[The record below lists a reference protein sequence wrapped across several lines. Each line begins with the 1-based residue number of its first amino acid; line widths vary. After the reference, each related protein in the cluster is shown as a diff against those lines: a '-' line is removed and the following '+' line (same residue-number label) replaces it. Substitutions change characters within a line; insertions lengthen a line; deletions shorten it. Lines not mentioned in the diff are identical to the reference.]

1 MSYSAGHGLPFEHAS
16 KLGHLNVI
24 QSEWIKSLISDFET
38 NVNED
43 PGQYDNSIW
52 NDIKIDD
59 IKPLQHIW
67 AVDGSYAEVSDN
79 KKEVAFV
86 KTALM
91 TIEQNKISSIDRD
104 YPHPLLLQ
112 EIMTDSALFHATVF
126 PLKNIRSEKGNLYDT
141 VRNVIY
147 DSMRIDEEGEYFET
161 LKWLSYKKWTDE
173 KPNSPNFQCPHCQK
187 EVKEGLP
194 FDSDKA
200 RCPFCGNDVY
210 LTDMLG
216 FHLDMNEENAPLT
229 VASSYMK
236 VMELLMLFTVIRIHW
251 NNVDRSLISETLYIK
266 DGPLSLRGQ
275 YVKLVPLIREFL
287 QHAFDGGRPIHILG
301 CEKSGTFF
309 DYLERVGRYVSNNNG
324 LPKIAV
330 LNHGFIR
337 DEINRTHKQAYA
349 YGFRTNWGEKALVVL
364 DRNTQFVLNM
374 TTGNYYPDDG
384 FPQQKDMIGLDRI
397 IATLPSLVSRR
408 YAGALY
414 PIELVNGIASM
425 SYYPSSRILKNFV
438 DAMISQ

>member
-24 QSEWIKSLISDFET
+24 QSEWVKALVSDFET
-38 NVNED
+38 DSVGDVGN
-43 PGQYDNSIW
+43 YDKSIW
-52 NDIKIDD
+52 RSINIDN

-67 AVDGSYAEVSDN
+67 VVDGSYVEVSDN

-91 TIEQNKISSIDRD
+91 TIEQNKVSAIDKE

-112 EIMTDSALFHATVF
+112 DIMTDSALFHATVF
-126 PLKNIRSEKGNLYDT
+126 PLKNIKSEKGNLYDT
-141 VRNVIY
+141 VRHVIY
-147 DSMRIDEEGEYFET
+147 DSMRIDENGEYFET
-161 LKWLSYKKWTDE
+161 LKWLSYKKWSDE
-173 KPNSPNFQCPHCQK
+173 KLNSPNFQCPHCDK

-194 FDSDKA
+194 YDSDLAK
-200 RCPFCGNDVY
+200 CPHCGTEVY

-216 FHLDMNEENAPLT
+216 FHLDMNEENAPLS
-229 VASSYMK
+229 VASSYMMI
-236 VMELLMLFTVIRIHW
+236 MELLMLFTVIRLHW
-251 NNVDRSLISETLYIK
+251 NNRDRSLISETLYIK

-275 YVKLVPLIREFL
+275 YVKLTPLIREFL
-287 QHAFDGGRPIHILG
+287 QHAVDEGRPIHVLG
-301 CEKSGTFF
+301 CEKSGKFF
-309 DYLERVGRYVSNNNG
+309 DYLENVGKYIYISDGEPR
-324 LPKIAV
+324 IAV

-349 YGFRTNWGEKALVVL
+349 YGFKTNWGEKVLAVL

-374 TTGNYYPDDG
+374 TTGNYNPDDG
-384 FPQQKDMIGLDRI
+384 FPKPEDIIGLDRI
-397 IATLPSLVSRR
+397 MATLPALVSRR

-414 PIELVNGIASM
+414 PVELVNGIASM
-425 SYYPSSRILKNFV
+425 SYYPSSRILKDFA
-438 DAMISQ
+438 DAMIQ